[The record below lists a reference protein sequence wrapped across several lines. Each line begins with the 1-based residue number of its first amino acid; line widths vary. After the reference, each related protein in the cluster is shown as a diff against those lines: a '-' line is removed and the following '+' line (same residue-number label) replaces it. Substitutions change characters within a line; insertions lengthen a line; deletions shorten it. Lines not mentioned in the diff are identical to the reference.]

1 MTRKKRDHGPCIV
14 ICKSIKFFL
23 HCFNPLKIVSGLLIR
38 IMHIFAMISTEV
50 KLNDIPIEMVSRIRR
65 GRRDCALVKQQGM
78 VDLVF
83 SKMSWGFGKLS
94 RVMKGRRGE
103 GRGGGTDVVMKFL

>member
-1 MTRKKRDHGPCIV
+1 
-14 ICKSIKFFL
+14 
-23 HCFNPLKIVSGLLIR
+23 
-38 IMHIFAMISTEV
+38 MHIFAMISTEV

-94 RVMKGRRGE
+94 RVMKGG
-103 GRGGGTDVVMKFL
+103 GGGTDVVMKFLWIQ